1 VKTPQY
7 AKPPL
12 PRNEKQ
18 RLQSLQGFKI
28 LDTLPEQHLN
38 DIVFLASQICKT
50 PIALISLVDEYR
62 QWFKARLGFDATET
76 PRDISFCAHAINHA
90 QIFVIENTLADNR
103 FRNNPLVTNKPRVR
117 FYAGAQL
124 KTSSGQQIG
133 TLCVM
138 DRSPRKLSPKQI
150 MALEALSRQIIVHFE
165 RQKLKT
171 DLLEKEQFLTN
182 IVGKLP
188 DLIAY
193 INPDLKYTYAN
204 PSYTNWFKINPK
216 EIVGKNVKEILGNK
230 TFLQIKPYMKK
241 VLQGEQQE
249 FQIKLRNRSS
259 GQSHLSIFRV
269 RYIPDLRPDNKIHGF
284 FSVINDITPIKEAE
298 NQAIQQ
304 NQKLEIALQQTLANE
319 KSFRAIF
326 DNSPMGITQ
335 VDSKLRLISFNSA
348 YMKFLGYSES
358 ELKNMTALDVT
369 HPDDIQKTSE
379 IAKRFPKETGYL
391 NRFERRYIHKS
402 GKTVWGLVTSR
413 SVQFDKRSEQYLFS
427 VIEDVTEIREK
438 EAQLNAAQAK
448 LISSA
453 KMASLGEMAGGIA
466 HEINNPLAIIDANIV
481 LLKKQISQGKIDQDK
496 ISTGLNLIQNTTERM
511 AKIVR
516 GLRSFS
522 RDSEGDPM
530 EVVQVS
536 KILQETSSLCQERF
550 RNFNVDFKV
559 KCNSDYS
566 IECRSIQ
573 ISQII
578 MNLLNNSF
586 DAVQNLKDKWI
597 SIDISRSGNLL
608 KFTVMDSG
616 SGIKGN
622 VIEKMMEPFFTTKE
636 VGKGTGLGLSISK
649 GIAESHHGKLRYD
662 SSKSNTCFILEIPLT
677 QPKP

>member
-1 VKTPQY
+1 
-7 AKPPL
+7 
-12 PRNEKQ
+12 
-18 RLQSLQGFKI
+18 
-28 LDTLPEQHLN
+28 
-38 DIVFLASQICKT
+38 
-50 PIALISLVDEYR
+50 
-62 QWFKARLGFDATET
+62 
-76 PRDISFCAHAINHA
+76 
-90 QIFVIENTLADNR
+90 
-103 FRNNPLVTNKPRVR
+103 
-117 FYAGAQL
+117 
-124 KTSSGQQIG
+124 
-133 TLCVM
+133 
-138 DRSPRKLSPKQI
+138 
-150 MALEALSRQIIVHFE
+150 
-165 RQKLKT
+165 
-171 DLLEKEQFLTN
+171 
-182 IVGKLP
+182 
-188 DLIAY
+188 
-193 INPDLKYTYAN
+193 
-204 PSYTNWFKINPK
+204 
-216 EIVGKNVKEILGNK
+216 
-230 TFLQIKPYMKK
+230 
-241 VLQGEQQE
+241 
-249 FQIKLRNRSS
+249 
-259 GQSHLSIFRV
+259 
-269 RYIPDLRPDNKIHGF
+269 
-284 FSVINDITPIKEAE
+284 
-298 NQAIQQ
+298 
-304 NQKLEIALQQTLANE
+304 
-319 KSFRAIF
+319 
-326 DNSPMGITQ
+326 
-335 VDSKLRLISFNSA
+335 
-348 YMKFLGYSES
+348 
-358 ELKNMTALDVT
+358 
-369 HPDDIQKTSE
+369 
-379 IAKRFPKETGYL
+379 
-391 NRFERRYIHKS
+391 
-402 GKTVWGLVTSR
+402 
-413 SVQFDKRSEQYLFS
+413 
-427 VIEDVTEIREK
+427 
-438 EAQLNAAQAK
+438 